1 MGASRVVSIFNV
13 QFASKVMMIFIDD
26 CSSCLTN

>member
-13 QFASKVMMIFIDD
+13 ASKVMMIFIDD